1 MIDILDIRLTKVP
14 ATLQG
19 IVAAWRERARFRW
32 ELEQMLRDNPH
43 LVDDA
48 GLTRRQA
55 EAEIAKP
62 FWQPYGELGNDIG
75 SSVPARL
82 GGSPSRAIAAIFT
95 TLVQG
100 PLDGQARHTRGRI

>member
-1 MIDILDIRLTKVP
+1 MIDILNVRLTKLL
-14 ATLQG
+14 ATLRG
-19 IVAAWRERARFRW
+19 TISAWRERARSRR
-32 ELEQMLRDNPH
+32 ELDQMLRDNPH
-43 LVDDA
+43 LIDDT
-48 GLTRRQA
+48 GFTKRQA

-62 FWQPYGELGNDIG
+62 FWQPYGEYGNDNG

-82 GGSPSRAIAAIFT
+82 GGSPSRATAAIFT